1 MKRFWKIN
9 GPAIAIAMSILFACT
24 TASSQA
30 PTAIQQSGSRTDAA
44 TFLATSLGNAATC
57 ATVNTTTANGTV
69 TITPPAGQY
78 VYITGVY
85 IDLPS
90 DTTGTTGVAT
100 LSTTNITGSP
110 VWSLATLAA
119 AAAAGA
125 TNRQIADV
133 FPTGLRATVP
143 GTAVTFVPS
152 AQIAHIALCIR
163 VAGYYAP

>member
-1 MKRFWKIN
+1 MKTISSVLVLICAICVICGSAWAQS
-9 GPAIAIAMSILFACT
+9 PAVVN
-24 TASSQA
+24 
-30 PTAIQQSGSRTDAA
+30 QSPSRLDTA
-44 TFLATSLGNAATC
+44 TFLATSLGGATSC

-69 TITPPAGQY
+69 TIAGQAGLY
-78 VYITGVY
+78 IYITGVY

-133 FPTGLRATVP
+133 YPTGLRSASP

>member
-1 MKRFWKIN
+1 MKKISSLLFLIC
-9 GPAIAIAMSILFACT
+9 AICVICGSVWA
-24 TASSQA
+24 QA
-30 PTAIQQSGSRTDAA
+30 PTTIQQSGSRTDAA
-44 TFLATSLGNAATC
+44 IFLATSLGGATTC

-69 TITPPAGQY
+69 TVTPPAGQY
-78 VYITGVY
+78 VYITGVF

-125 TNRQIADV
+125 TNRQIAEIY
-133 FPTGLRATVP
+133 PTGLRAASP
-143 GTAVTFVPS
+143 GPAVTFVPS